1 MERKPWQGNG
11 PRRNFDRFD
20 HYENDRGDRFNRFDR
35 EDRFGERQDRGE
47 RTNRFNQ
54 FERSDRRDF
63 GARRYDDRGEGRY
76 EGRGDRFDRGDR
88 FNRYDRSGERRQSF
102 GERRGY
108 GPRQGQGQGRSRED
122 FGVRS
127 GPRARAYDERRYV
140 ERSDFAK
147 NAVVRIDSDIADFF
161 GSPEAVN
168 KALRL
173 LVDAARVVNFK
184 RPEKASAEEAIEP
197 ETAAQIFASDDLGDD
212 EEAEYGVEAAATA
225 EETAQAGEEASAD
238 DASEAQEAPQPTEPV
253 EK

>member
-168 KALRL
+168 KALRAL
-173 LVDAARVVNFK
+173 
-184 RPEKASAEEAIEP
+184 
-197 ETAAQIFASDDLGDD
+197 
-212 EEAEYGVEAAATA
+212 VEAARCVKFPQPKPEAPAEAVAPEEAAEIFAGNLEEDDVESASYGQAA
-225 EETAQAGEEASAD
+225 EEGEAAEAD
-238 DASEAQEAPQPTEPV
+238 EAVPEGKPEA
-253 EK
+253 